1 MNISDLELDRGF
13 FQLTLPYRLG
23 YWVGWAFGM
32 ILIVAGVVLGP
43 VISLVGL
50 LIVGLC
56 SPGSLE
62 ADLHKVRTAAP
73 KPEDLEKEALEKG
86 FSIDSWWMG
95 RTSYTPTTDPND
107 WILAA
112 PGPTTW
118 NENQYLPHGDG
129 TPLPEHPVIVGTPRP
144 ATVSTYGIML
154 LLFVIGVC
162 IAAGSFISENNG
174 IETIITEDGSEK
186 VTDDLTWISYI
197 VLGVG
202 FIWTLLGYIQYK
214 MQRQMADTPTSLV
227 RSVAVG
233 TPELVGQVRP
243 SRSGVLRVVVD
254 GHPNRVIPNCVYF
267 HWSYEVKIR
276 ETTTDSEGN
285 TKTTEYWKTIRE
297 DNGGVPFILNDGTG
311 GVLVKPTTFA
321 RTDMG
326 QYLKRWESNHADSLK
341 KEFGME
347 FAARLFTGGNVVKH
361 RWTAYALRV
370 GNPVYLV
377 GTTRS
382 RPQEEVQN
390 EGLDGTLQN
399 TLLEVVGEDAPGVK
413 ATLQRGTELANIG
426 RMRSSFEVMMIP
438 LCLTLG
444 GLVLT
449 LMNL

>member
-1 MNISDLELDRGF
+1 MNINDLDLDRGF
-13 FQLTLPYRLG
+13 FQFTLPYRWQYWIVWVLG
-23 YWVGWAFGM
+23 MLM
-32 ILIVAGVVLGP
+32 ILVGAVVNP
-43 VISLVGL
+43 VICLFGL
-50 LIVGLC
+50 LVVGMS

-62 ADLHKVRTAAP
+62 ADLHKVRKSAP
-73 KPEDLEKEALEKG
+73 QPEDLEKEALEKG

-95 RTSYTPTTDPND
+95 RTSYTPTADPSD
-107 WILAA
+107 WILTA

-129 TPLPEHPVIVGTPRP
+129 TPLPEHPVKVGTPRP
-144 ATVSTYGIML
+144 ATISTYGIMM
-154 LLFVIGVC
+154 LLFAIGCC
-162 IAAGSFISENNG
+162 IGANYAVEQTPSG
-174 IETIITEDGSEK
+174 
-186 VTDDLTWISYI
+186 DLSYI
-197 VLGVG
+197 PYVVLGVG
-202 FIWTLLGYIQYK
+202 LIWALAGYFQYK

-233 TPELVGQVRP
+233 NPELVGQVRP
-243 SRSGVLRVVVD
+243 SKSGVLRVVVD
-254 GHPNRVIPNCVYF
+254 GHPNRVIPNCVHF

-276 ETTTDSEGN
+276 EHYTDSEGN
-285 TKTTEYWKTIRE
+285 SKTREYWKTIRE
-297 DNGGVPFILNDGTG
+297 DGGGVPFILNDGTG
-311 GVLVKPTTFA
+311 GIVVKPTTFK

-341 KEFGME
+341 KELGME

-361 RWTAYALRV
+361 RWTVYALRI
-370 GNPVYLV
+370 GNPVYIL

-382 RPQEEVQN
+382 RPQEEIQS

-399 TLLEVVGEDAPGVK
+399 TLLEVVGEDAPGIK
-413 ATLQRGTELANIG
+413 ATLQRGTELANMG

-444 GLVLT
+444 GLVVT

>member
-1 MNISDLELDRGF
+1 MNISDFDLDRGF
-13 FQLTLPYRLG
+13 LQLTLPYRWQ
-23 YWVGWAFGM
+23 YWIGWVIGMLMIIVG
-32 ILIVAGVVLGP
+32 IVVNP

-50 LIVGLC
+50 LFVGLC

-62 ADLHKVRTAAP
+62 ADLHKVRQAAP
-73 KPEDLEKEALEKG
+73 QPEDLEREALEKG
-86 FSIDSWWMG
+86 YSIDSWWMG
-95 RTSYTPTTDPND
+95 RTSYTPTTDPSD

-118 NENQYLPHGDG
+118 NEDQYLPHGDG
-129 TPLPEHPVIVGTPRP
+129 TPLPEHPVNVGTPRP
-144 ATVSTYGIML
+144 ATISTYGIMM
-154 LLFVIGVC
+154 LLFVIGLS
-162 IAAGSFISENNG
+162 IGAWYAAENSTPEENLSFIP
-174 IETIITEDGSEK
+174 
-186 VTDDLTWISYI
+186 YI
-197 VLGVG
+197 ALGLG
-202 FIWTLLGYIQYK
+202 AIWSLIGYFQYK

-233 TPELVGQVRP
+233 NPELVGQVRP
-243 SRSGVLRVVVD
+243 SKSGVLRVVVD
-254 GHPNRVIPNCVYF
+254 GHPNRTIPNCVQF

-276 ETTTDSEGN
+276 ETTTDSEG
-285 TKTTEYWKTIRE
+285 KTQTREYWRTIRE

-311 GVLVKPTTFA
+311 GILVQPTTFK

-341 KEFGME
+341 KELGME

-361 RWTAYALRV
+361 RWTVYALRI

-382 RPQEEVQN
+382 RPQEEIQN

-413 ATLQRGTELANIG
+413 ATLQRGTELANLG

-438 LCLTLG
+438 LCLTIG
-444 GLVLT
+444 GLIVT

>member
-1 MNISDLELDRGF
+1 MNINDLDLDRGF
-13 FQLTLPYRLG
+13 FQFTLPYRWQYWIVWVLG
-23 YWVGWAFGM
+23 MLM
-32 ILIVAGVVLGP
+32 ILVGAVVNP
-43 VISLVGL
+43 VICLFGL
-50 LIVGLC
+50 LVVGMS

-62 ADLHKVRTAAP
+62 ADLHKVRKSAP
-73 KPEDLEKEALEKG
+73 QPEDLEKEALEKG

-95 RTSYTPTTDPND
+95 RTSYTPTADPSD
-107 WILAA
+107 WILTA

-129 TPLPEHPVIVGTPRP
+129 TPLPEHPVKVGTPRP
-144 ATVSTYGIML
+144 ATISTYGIMM
-154 LLFVIGVC
+154 LLFVIGSC
-162 IAAGSFISENNG
+162 IGAGYIVN
-174 IETIITEDGSEK
+174 ETPSGED
-186 VTDDLTWISYI
+186 LFYIPYI

-202 FIWTLLGYIQYK
+202 LIWALLGYFQYK

-233 TPELVGQVRP
+233 NPELVGQVRP
-243 SRSGVLRVVVD
+243 SKSGVLRVVVD
-254 GHPNRVIPNCVYF
+254 GHPNRVIPNCVHF

-276 ETTTDSEGN
+276 EHYTDSEGN
-285 TKTTEYWKTIRE
+285 RKTREYWKTIRE
-297 DNGGVPFILNDGTG
+297 DGGGVPFILNDGTG
-311 GVLVKPTTFA
+311 GIVVKPTTFK

-341 KEFGME
+341 KELGME

-361 RWTAYALRV
+361 RWTVYALRI
-370 GNPVYLV
+370 GNPVYIL

-382 RPQEEVQN
+382 RPQEEIQS

-399 TLLEVVGEDAPGVK
+399 TLLEVVGGDAPGIK
-413 ATLQRGTELANIG
+413 ATLQRGTELANMG

-444 GLVLT
+444 GLVIT

>member
-1 MNISDLELDRGF
+1 MNINDLDLDRGF
-13 FQLTLPYRLG
+13 FQFTLPYRWQYWIVWVLG
-23 YWVGWAFGM
+23 MLM
-32 ILIVAGVVLGP
+32 ILVGAVVNP
-43 VISLVGL
+43 VICLFGL
-50 LIVGLC
+50 LVVGMS

-62 ADLHKVRTAAP
+62 ADLHKVRKSAP
-73 KPEDLEKEALEKG
+73 QPEDLEKEALEKG

-95 RTSYTPTTDPND
+95 RTSYTPTADPSD
-107 WILAA
+107 WILTA

-129 TPLPEHPVIVGTPRP
+129 TPLPEHPVKVGTPRP
-144 ATVSTYGIML
+144 ATISTYGIMM
-154 LLFVIGVC
+154 LLFVIGSC
-162 IAAGSFISENNG
+162 IGAGYIVN
-174 IETIITEDGSEK
+174 ETPSGED
-186 VTDDLTWISYI
+186 LFYIPYI

-202 FIWTLLGYIQYK
+202 LIWALLGYFQYK

-233 TPELVGQVRP
+233 NPELVGQVRP
-243 SRSGVLRVVVD
+243 SKSGVLRVVVD
-254 GHPNRVIPNCVYF
+254 GHPNRVIPNCVHF

-276 ETTTDSEGN
+276 EHYTDSEGN
-285 TKTTEYWKTIRE
+285 RKTREYWKTIRE
-297 DNGGVPFILNDGTG
+297 DGGGVPFILNDGTG
-311 GVLVKPTTFA
+311 GIVVKPTTFK

-341 KEFGME
+341 KELGME

-361 RWTAYALRV
+361 RWTVYALRI
-370 GNPVYLV
+370 GNPVYIL

-382 RPQEEVQN
+382 RPQEEIQS

-399 TLLEVVGEDAPGVK
+399 TLLEVVGEDAPGIK
-413 ATLQRGTELANIG
+413 ATLQRGTELANMG

-444 GLVLT
+444 GLVIT

>member
-1 MNISDLELDRGF
+1 MNISELDLDRGF
-13 FQLTLPYRLG
+13 FQFTLPYRWQ
-23 YWVGWAFGM
+23 YWIGWVIGM
-32 ILIVAGVVLGP
+32 IMIVVGIVVNP
-43 VISLVGL
+43 VISLFGL
-50 LIVGLC
+50 LFVGLC

-62 ADLHKVRTAAP
+62 ADLHKIRQAAP
-73 KPEDLEKEALEKG
+73 QPEDLEREALEKG

-95 RTSYTPTTDPND
+95 RTSYTPTTDPSD

-129 TPLPEHPVIVGTPRP
+129 TPLPEHPANVGTPRP
-144 ATVSTYGIML
+144 ATLSTYGIMMI
-154 LLFVIGVC
+154 LFVIGLC
-162 IAAGSFISENNG
+162 AGAWYAVENSTPDEDLSFIPY
-174 IETIITEDGSEK
+174 
-186 VTDDLTWISYI
+186 VA
-197 VLGVG
+197 LGVG
-202 FIWTLLGYIQYK
+202 VIWSLIGYFQYK

-233 TPELVGQVRP
+233 NPELVGQVRP
-243 SRSGVLRVVVD
+243 SKSGVLRVVVD
-254 GHPNRVIPNCVYF
+254 GHPNRVIPNCVSF

-276 ETTTDSEGN
+276 ETTTDSEG
-285 TKTTEYWKTIRE
+285 KTQTREYWRTIRE

-311 GVLVKPTTFA
+311 GILVNPTTFK

-341 KEFGME
+341 KELGME
-347 FAARLFTGGNVVKH
+347 FAARLFTSGNVVKH
-361 RWTAYALRV
+361 RWTVYALRI

-382 RPQEEVQN
+382 RPQEELQN

-399 TLLEVVGEDAPGVK
+399 SLLEVVGEDAPGVK
-413 ATLQRGTELANIG
+413 ATLQRGTELANLG

-438 LCLTLG
+438 LCLTIG
-444 GLVLT
+444 GLIVT